1 MDINEFKARLGA
13 GGARP
18 NQFLVTL
25 TFPGAVGASAGQD
38 SLLVTAASLPASNV
52 NPTII
57 QYRGREVK
65 FAGERTF
72 DPWVITI
79 ANDTSMRLRT
89 LFERWS
95 DLMNNRLNN
104 GGEITPALYMADLQ
118 VDQLDRNDA
127 IIRSYSIKDAFPINV
142 SEIALAYS
150 QNDVISE
157 FQVTFQY
164 QWFEVKPQ

>member
-1 MDINEFKARLGA
+1 VDINEFKSRLGA

-25 TFPGAVGASAGQD
+25 TFPAAVGASAGQD

-52 NPTII
+52 NATII

-72 DPWVITI
+72 DPWVITV

-127 IIRSYSIKDAFPINV
+127 VIRSYSIKDAFPVNV

>member
-1 MDINEFKARLGA
+1 VDINEFKARLGA

-18 NQFLVTL
+18 NQFMVTL
-25 TFPGAVGASAGQD
+25 TFPAAVGAAAGQD

-52 NPTII
+52 NTTTI

-65 FAGERTF
+65 FAGERSF

-79 ANDTSMRLRT
+79 ANDTSMRLRS

-104 GGEITPALYMADLQ
+104 GGETAPALYMADLT
-118 VDQLDRNDA
+118 VEQLDRNDA
-127 IIRSYSIKDAFPINV
+127 VIRSYSMKDAWPTNV

-157 FQVTFQY
+157 FQVTFQ
-164 QWFEVKPQ
+164 

>member
-1 MDINEFKARLGA
+1 VDINEFKARLGA

>member
-1 MDINEFKARLGA
+1 MDINEFKSRLGA

-25 TFPGAVGASAGQD
+25 TFPTAIGATAGQD
-38 SLLVTAASLPASNV
+38 SLLVTAASLPGSNV
-52 NPTII
+52 NATVI

-65 FAGERTF
+65 LAGERTF
-72 DPWVITI
+72 DPWVISI
-79 ANDTSMRLRT
+79 ANDTSMKLRT
-89 LFERWS
+89 SFERWS

-104 GGEITPALYMADLQ
+104 GGEITPALYMADVTVQ
-118 VDQLDRNDA
+118 QLDRNDA
-127 IIRSYSIKDAFPINV
+127 VIRTYSMKDAWPSNV

-164 QWFEVKPQ
+164 QWFEATPQ

>member
-1 MDINEFKARLGA
+1 VDINEFKARLGA

-18 NQFLVTL
+18 NQFMVTL
-25 TFPGAVGASAGQD
+25 TFPAAVGAAAGQD

-52 NPTII
+52 NTTTI

-65 FAGERTF
+65 FAGERSF

-79 ANDTSMRLRT
+79 ANDTSMRLRS

-104 GGEITPALYMADLQ
+104 GGETAPALYMADLT
-118 VDQLDRNDA
+118 VEQLDRNDA
-127 IIRSYSIKDAFPINV
+127 VIRSYSMKDAWPTNV

-164 QWFEVKPQ
+164 QWFEVKPL

>member
-1 MDINEFKARLGA
+1 VDINEFKSRLGA

-25 TFPGAVGASAGQD
+25 TFPTAVGASAGQD
-38 SLLVTAASLPASNV
+38 SLLVTAASIPASNV
-52 NPTII
+52 NATII

-127 IIRSYSIKDAFPINV
+127 VIRSYQIKDAFPVNV
-142 SEIALAYS
+142 SEIALAYA

-157 FQVTFQY
+157 FQVTLQY
-164 QWFEVKPQ
+164 QWFEAKPQ

>member
-1 MDINEFKARLGA
+1 VDINEFKARLGA

-18 NQFLVTL
+18 NQFMVTL
-25 TFPGAVGASAGQD
+25 TFPAAVGAAAGQD

-52 NPTII
+52 NTTTI

-65 FAGERTF
+65 FAGERSF

-79 ANDTSMRLRT
+79 ANDTSMRLRS

-104 GGEITPALYMADLQ
+104 GGETAPALYSACG
-118 VDQLDRNDA
+118 
-127 IIRSYSIKDAFPINV
+127 RSDG
-142 SEIALAYS
+142 
-150 QNDVISE
+150 
-157 FQVTFQY
+157 
-164 QWFEVKPQ
+164 

>member
-18 NQFLVTL
+18 NQFMVTL
-25 TFPGAVGASAGQD
+25 TFPAAVGAAAGQD

-52 NPTII
+52 NTTTI

-65 FAGERTF
+65 FAGERSF

-79 ANDTSMRLRT
+79 ANDTSMRLRS

-104 GGEITPALYMADLQ
+104 GGETAPALYMADLT
-118 VDQLDRNDA
+118 VEQLDRNDA
-127 IIRSYSIKDAFPINV
+127 VIRSYSMKDAWPTNV

-164 QWFEVKPQ
+164 QWFEVKPL

>member
-25 TFPGAVGASAGQD
+25 TFPAAVGAAAGQD

-52 NPTII
+52 NTTTI

-65 FAGERTF
+65 FAGERSF

-79 ANDTSMRLRT
+79 ANDTSMRLRS

-104 GGEITPALYMADLQ
+104 GGETAPALYMADLT
-118 VDQLDRNDA
+118 VEQLDRNDA
-127 IIRSYSIKDAFPINV
+127 VIRSYSMKDAWPTNV

-164 QWFEVKPQ
+164 QWFEVKPL

>member
-1 MDINEFKARLGA
+1 MDINEFKSRLGA

-25 TFPGAVGASAGQD
+25 TFPTAVGAAAGQD

-52 NPTII
+52 NTTSI

-65 FAGERTF
+65 FAGERSF

-79 ANDTSMRLRT
+79 ANDTSMRLRS

-104 GGEITPALYMADLQ
+104 GGETVPALYMADLT
-118 VDQLDRNDA
+118 VEQLDRNDA
-127 IIRSYSIKDAFPINV
+127 VIRSYSMKDAWPTNV

-164 QWFEVKPQ
+164 QWFEVRPL